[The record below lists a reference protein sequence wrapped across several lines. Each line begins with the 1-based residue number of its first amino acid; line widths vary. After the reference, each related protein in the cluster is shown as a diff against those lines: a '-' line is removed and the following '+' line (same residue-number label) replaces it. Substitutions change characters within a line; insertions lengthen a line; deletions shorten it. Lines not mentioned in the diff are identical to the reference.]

1 MTGTE
6 LDSSK
11 MKGMSM
17 KAGLNRW
24 DSWRKCAQVSF
35 KSWEKISLGLGG
47 RRGRREEGNIW
58 KRNTITEGKKV
69 ATSLVYP

>member
-35 KSWEKISLGLGG
+35 KSWEKFHQAQVE
-47 RRGRREEGNIW
+47 EEGEEKKEIS
-58 KRNTITEGKKV
+58 GKE
-69 ATSLVYP
+69 TQ